1 MFGYFTV
8 SDYLVYLILMLA
20 KQTKISI
27 RVIIQKRTII
37 FGSDRPFFS
46 KW

>member
-1 MFGYFTV
+1 
-8 SDYLVYLILMLA
+8 MLA

-27 RVIIQKRTII
+27 KVIIQKRTII